1 MHFYEKIAQISSSKK
16 SKSTRSIGVFVLI
29 GMYNFDDLRE
39 EIHFATTIML
49 VLTAILCLYTLFQSS
64 LAGIPKT
71 AYLKIIDYWNLLA
84 LSVTLVN
91 FFTLIIWE
99 MFENRN
105 YDANWKRIK
114 TIMRIGIPI
123 FTLVGVLA
131 YWIVAAVIYFS

>member
-1 MHFYEKIAQISSSKK
+1 
-16 SKSTRSIGVFVLI
+16 
-29 GMYNFDDLRE
+29 MYNFNDLRE

-99 MFENRN
+99 IFENRN
-105 YDANWKRIK
+105 YDANWKWIK

-131 YWIVAAVIYFS
+131 YWIVAAVIYFSEMFKS

>member
-1 MHFYEKIAQISSSKK
+1 
-16 SKSTRSIGVFVLI
+16 
-29 GMYNFDDLRE
+29 MYNFDNIRE

-84 LSVTLVN
+84 LSVTLIN

-105 YDANWKRIK
+105 YGTVHVFTQQFYTTHSWSTSSQKATFIATNYIK
-114 TIMRIGIPI
+114 ISSFYGLSHGTTLKKKVL
-123 FTLVGVLA
+123 FT
-131 YWIVAAVIYFS
+131 VI